1 MTAEYAQQYN
11 NQNVVAVRDA
21 VPTDPGYEK
30 DGDCVV
36 ATLADGNVV
45 TVKKSQLTTAAPAD
59 KAGAKPAAY
68 TSKKE

>member
-1 MTAEYAQQYN
+1 MTVEYAQQYGG
-11 NQNVVAVRDA
+11 QNVVAVRDA
-21 VPTDPGYEK
+21 HASDPGYEK

-36 ATLADGNVV
+36 ATLADGSVV

-68 TSKKE
+68 PGKKE